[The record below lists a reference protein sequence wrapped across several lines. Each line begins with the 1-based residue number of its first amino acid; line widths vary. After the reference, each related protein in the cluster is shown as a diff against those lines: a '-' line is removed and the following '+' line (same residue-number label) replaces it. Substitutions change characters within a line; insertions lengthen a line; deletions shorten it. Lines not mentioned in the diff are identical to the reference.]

1 MTKKISKRFAE
12 DFDIWMFII
21 WVSSEISFN
30 LFWRFHRESTPTKMY
45 RIARADDAS
54 FQTVVSVNKRAW
66 FDGLIELRVNRF
78 ENSLKLHWICF
89 LLSFYATAKQCA
101 RNPWSKSSK
110 RNVQITGN
118 STKLHRMFVVQ
129 ILSGTKRR
137 QASVSFVVM
146 STLEVVLINSEIRS
160 ITFPADHNRF
170 INSTIPAF
178 ASLCTCGINE
188 NGMNWQENVSRTKKL
203 RENCILNYVELCK
216 SSNEFR
222 LRKLNNKFVLHWEL

>member
-1 MTKKISKRFAE
+1 
-12 DFDIWMFII
+12 
-21 WVSSEISFN
+21 
-30 LFWRFHRESTPTKMY
+30 MY

-54 FQTVVSVNKRAW
+54 FKTVVSVNKRAW

-160 ITFPADHNRF
+160 ITFPADNNRF
-170 INSTIPAF
+170 INSTMPALLRF
-178 ASLCTCGINE
+178 AHAELMKMEWIGRKMFQGQRNYEKTAFWIMSNYAKLQTSFDWESWIINSYCIE
-188 NGMNWQENVSRTKKL
+188 N
-203 RENCILNYVELCK
+203 
-216 SSNEFR
+216 
-222 LRKLNNKFVLHWEL
+222 